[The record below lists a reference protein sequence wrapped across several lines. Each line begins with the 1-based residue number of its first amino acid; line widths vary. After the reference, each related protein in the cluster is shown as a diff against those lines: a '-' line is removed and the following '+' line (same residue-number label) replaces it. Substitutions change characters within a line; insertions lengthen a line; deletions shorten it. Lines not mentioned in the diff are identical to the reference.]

1 VEALR
6 KKERQDETQFT
17 TKIGGGAHEKKKD
30 RMKLSLQPKLV
41 DLLII
46 NSGFWCCVFL
56 TLRITLLSLGSGY
69 LKKTWEFYISNQI
82 PSWNIVSIGWIGK
95 NVPKFGWSLI
105 FKIHPLLDR
114 DELKLHLLHSEFSWA
129 KLFAKWKKN

>member
-1 VEALR
+1 VEIYVAAVQARSGKKERQDKTQFTTKIGGGAQEKKKDRIKLNLQPKLVEALR

-69 LKKTWEFYISNQI
+69 LKKT
-82 PSWNIVSIGWIGK
+82 
-95 NVPKFGWSLI
+95 
-105 FKIHPLLDR
+105 
-114 DELKLHLLHSEFSWA
+114 
-129 KLFAKWKKN
+129 

>member
-1 VEALR
+1 MEALREEKKDRMKLSLQLKLVEALR
-6 KKERQDETQFT
+6 T
-17 TKIGGGAHEKKKD
+17 KKKD

-69 LKKTWEFYISNQI
+69 LKKTWE
-82 PSWNIVSIGWIGK
+82 
-95 NVPKFGWSLI
+95 
-105 FKIHPLLDR
+105 
-114 DELKLHLLHSEFSWA
+114 LHI
-129 KLFAKWKKN
+129 